1 MWGIIIVSL
10 YIIINGLLLATGK
23 LPDKI
28 IATLFAFAGMITVW
42 LVYRQILMK
51 KIIKKIAWDNP
62 VKKIILGLFLG
73 FMLSTAVVILLLS
86 TIARLSFDAVTPADY
101 IGNIL
106 AFGILTILICA
117 FYLLGDFLQD
127 WKKSLLE
134 AEKLKQA
141 LTIAEYQSLKNQ
153 VNPHFLFNS
162 LNILSALIP
171 EHTDDAVKFV
181 GQLSKLLR
189 YNFQNTDK
197 TCVSLET
204 ELQVVN
210 SYLFINQKRFGDNLS
225 VNIAVPQHVLAW
237 QIINQGL
244 LTLAENAIKHNECT
258 SENPLHISIYTEN
271 ENYIVVENN
280 WQPKTISYESTG
292 IGLTNIR
299 QRCELLTELPLIIDK
314 KNNLFSVKL
323 PVIKK

>member
-1 MWGIIIVSL
+1 MFL
-10 YIIINGLLLATGK
+10 YIILNGLLLGREK
-23 LPDKI
+23 LPDEI
-28 IATLFAFAGMITVW
+28 IAILFAFAGMVTVW
-42 LVYRQILMK
+42 LIYRQILMK
-51 KIIKKIAWDNP
+51 KIIKKMAWGNP
-62 VKKIILGLFLG
+62 AKKITVGLVLG
-73 FMLSTAVVILLLS
+73 FSLSTAVVILLLS
-86 TIARLSFDAVTPADY
+86 TVARLSFDAVSWRDY
-101 IGNIL
+101 VGNIFS
-106 AFGILTILICA
+106 FGILTILICS
-117 FYLLGDFLQD
+117 FYLLGDFLQN

-134 AEKLKQA
+134 AERLKQA

-171 EHTDDAVKFV
+171 EHTEDAVKFV

-204 ELQVVN
+204 ELHVVN
-210 SYLFINQKRFGDNLS
+210 SYLFINQKRFGNNLC
-225 VNIAVPQHVLAW
+225 VNIDIPQHTLAW
-237 QIINQGL
+237 QTINQGL

-258 SENPLHISIYTEN
+258 GENPLQIKIYIES

-299 QRCELLTELPLIIDK
+299 QRCELLTSLPLIIAK
-314 KNNLFSVKL
+314 KNDLFTVKL
-323 PVIKK
+323 PIIKK

>member
-1 MWGIIIVSL
+1 MFL
-10 YIIINGLLLATGK
+10 YIILNGLLLGREK
-23 LPDKI
+23 LPDEI
-28 IATLFAFAGMITVW
+28 IAILFAFAGMVTVW
-42 LVYRQILMK
+42 LIYRQILMK
-51 KIIKKIAWDNP
+51 KIIKKMAWGNP
-62 VKKIILGLFLG
+62 AKKITVGLVLG
-73 FMLSTAVVILLLS
+73 FSLSTAVVILLLS
-86 TIARLSFDAVTPADY
+86 TVARLSFDAVTWRDY
-101 IGNIL
+101 VGNIFS
-106 AFGILTILICA
+106 FGILTILICS

-134 AEKLKQA
+134 AERLKQA

-171 EHTDDAVKFV
+171 EHTEDAVKFV

-210 SYLFINQKRFGDNLS
+210 SYLFINQKRFGNNLC
-225 VNIAVPQHVLAW
+225 VNIDIPQHTLVW

-258 SENPLHISIYTEN
+258 NENPLQIKIYIES

-280 WQPKTISYESTG
+280 WQPKTILYESTG
-292 IGLTNIR
+292 IGLANIR
-299 QRCELLTELPLIIDK
+299 QRCELLVSLPLIIDK
-314 KNNLFSVKL
+314 KNNLFTVKL